1 MPYKVVLVDDEP
13 WALVYLKKIF
23 KWESMGFEVIA
34 ETCNSVDALDI
45 IIEKS
50 PDVVLTDIRMP
61 KISGIE
67 LMKEARARG
76 NQSIFII
83 VSGFA
88 EFSYAQEAIK
98 LGAFEYCLK
107 PLSSQK
113 ADELLNRLTETLKRK
128 NSVSGE
134 TDRDEDDIL
143 TELYGNELINPNFLK
158 MLEYIKA
165 NYDRKLRLKE
175 LAERFYL
182 HPNYCCNLFSKVL
195 NKTFSE
201 YLTDLRM
208 KKAEELIRR
217 KHLTIKQVARKVGFD
232 DYFYFNKVF
241 KKYYGLTPGQYK
253 EKYSDTGCGLC

>member
-165 NYDRKLRLKE
+165 NYDRKLRLK
-175 LAERFYL
+175 
-182 HPNYCCNLFSKVL
+182 
-195 NKTFSE
+195 
-201 YLTDLRM
+201 
-208 KKAEELIRR
+208 
-217 KHLTIKQVARKVGFD
+217 
-232 DYFYFNKVF
+232 
-241 KKYYGLTPGQYK
+241 
-253 EKYSDTGCGLC
+253 